1 MIWHMWSMS
10 ILLINDKVLKRGLYM
25 NKKSKIYIAGHR
37 GLVGSAIYRN
47 LVQKGYE
54 NIILRTHKQL
64 DLLNQAA
71 VNKFFEQEKPEYVFL
86 AAAHVGGIGA
96 NSTSPADFIY
106 QNMMIGFNIVEASR
120 KNGVQKLMNLG
131 SSCIYPKMAPQPIQ
145 EESLLTGAL
154 EPTNDAYALA
164 KISVIKLCAAYNKQF
179 GTNYLSVMPTNL
191 YGPGDNYE
199 LNGSHVMPAMIR
211 KFDEAKKTKNDEVV
225 LWGDGS
231 PLREFL
237 YSEDLAEAVVY
248 LMENKNASDLRTPTG
263 DFVNVGSG
271 KELTIRQLAE
281 IVCRI
286 VYEDMPNRTC
296 RIIWDASKPNGT
308 PRKLCNIER
317 LLNLGWKPQTELAD
331 GIRLSYKDYLAGG
344 GKIDIRN

>member
-1 MIWHMWSMS
+1 M
-10 ILLINDKVLKRGLYM
+10 DK
-25 NKKSKIYIAGHR
+25 NAKIYVAGHR
-37 GLVGSAIYRN
+37 GLVGGAIYRN
-47 LVQKGYE
+47 LVSKGYT
-54 NIILRTHKQL
+54 NIVTRTHKEL
-64 DLLNQAA
+64 DLLNQQA
-71 VNKFFEQEKPEYVFL
+71 VNDFFEEQMPEYVFL

-120 KNGVQKLMNLG
+120 KNGVKKLMNLG

-145 EESLLTGAL
+145 EESLLTGPL

-164 KISVIKLCAAYNKQF
+164 KISVIKLCTAYNKQY
-179 GTNYLSVMPTNL
+179 GTDYLSVMPTNL

-199 LNGSHVMPAMIR
+199 LKGSHVLPAMIR
-211 KFDEAKKTKNDEVV
+211 KFHEAKESGKDVV
-225 LWGDGS
+225 DLWGDGS

-271 KELTIRQLAE
+271 KELTIKTLAE
-281 IVCRI
+281 MVRDV
-286 VYEDMPNRTC
+286 VYADVKGRTC
-296 RIIWDASKPNGT
+296 KINWDPSKPNGT
-308 PRKLCNIER
+308 PRKLCDITR
-317 LLNLGWKPQTELAD
+317 LLNLGWKPRMELKD
-331 GIRLSYKDYLAGG
+331 GIKLSYKDFLSGG
-344 GKIDIRN
+344 GKMDVRN